1 MSQNNDE
8 KKEESREIKKID
20 NIKSRVMKAIIER
33 LVVILLWAI
42 TIISM
47 ITMI

>member
-8 KKEESREIKKID
+8 KKEERREIKMIE
-20 NIKSRVMKAIIER
+20 NIKSRVMKAITER

-42 TIISM
+42 TLISM